1 MDGEV
6 RFITGLNGDNDGR
19 LSVFEE
25 RKVTF
30 CDVGLAR
37 AVTQLVTLV
46 IGASFYA

>member
-1 MDGEV
+1 M
-6 RFITGLNGDNDGR
+6 RFISGLNGDNDGR

-25 RKVTF
+25 RKVTC

-37 AVTQLVTLV
+37 AVTQLVTLI